1 MFDPEAYYESELK
14 GKTYREL
21 HLILFDLHQEF
32 QSLKRKLEDPT
43 IPADDPLV
51 LTKDEV
57 IAEYRE
63 KMALAIKAYEETG
76 YEYEPVKFEEN
87 DRDFS
92 EALEIL
98 GQMEFFMHQP
108 DNEDTRIVYS
118 VIWNTVIKKAFVD
131 DVLVYKDES
140 ITRAEFLAALREL
153 HIGEWDASYDG
164 SDVAD
169 LGVVWRLKFNL
180 ENGERFK
187 YQGRNKAPY
196 NFDKLIEYLTSGL
209 GE

>member
-21 HLILFDLHQEF
+21 HLVLFDLHQEF

-63 KMALAIKAYEETG
+63 KMALAIKAYEEIG
-76 YEYEPVKFEEN
+76 YKYEPVKFEEN
-87 DRDFS
+87 DREFS

-108 DNEDTRIVYS
+108 DTEDTRIVYS

-131 DVLVYKDES
+131 DVLIFKDES